1 MDKMQKITIN
11 TLRYIFFAGCIV
23 LSTYHICHG
32 IIEYISGRKPK
43 LLELLYN
50 IEIIA
55 FLVISFFLLHVIM
68 EVLIKYTNILDR
80 LETWTNM
87 LKK

>member
-55 FLVISFFLLHVIM
+55 FLVISFSTSRNNGSVNKIY
-68 EVLIKYTNILDR
+68 KYIG
-80 LETWTNM
+80 
-87 LKK
+87 